1 MRKYRHFK
9 LGSSIIILI
18 IILICSGKSYG
29 ETDVTFQNGRV
40 TLAGTL
46 DLPTGEGPFPAIV
59 TVHGAGRLDRD
70 YKYNLLISGFFVQ
83 QGFAVLRYDKRGI
96 GKSTGIYRLVTRING
111 ESVLNDLADDALA
124 GVEFLK
130 NYDKIDPTM
139 IGLVGISQ
147 AGWIIPLAASK
158 SSDVT
163 FGISHSG
170 STCTVGQEIYYNRLA
185 VLSADVSVEELTDMA
200 RDYDGLQG
208 FDPLPS
214 LKAVDIPIL
223 WLYGYHDR
231 SSPSLLSIEILETFI
246 AEQNKD
252 FSITTYTNGN
262 HGLRDTG
269 TGQIYP
275 AMYDS
280 LKWVIEKFA
289 IEN

>member
-1 MRKYRHFK
+1 MRKYQHLK
-9 LGSSIIILI
+9 LGPSIIILI

-29 ETDVTFQNGRV
+29 ETDVTFRNGRV
-40 TLAGTL
+40 KLAGTL
-46 DLPTGEGPFPAIV
+46 DLPSGEGPFPAIV

-70 YKYNLLISGFFVQ
+70 YKYNLFISGYFVQ
-83 QGFAVLRYDKRGI
+83 QGFAVLRYDKRGVC
-96 GKSTGIYRLVTRING
+96 KSSGIYKPVTRINA

-130 NYDKIDPTM
+130 NHDKINPKM
-139 IGLVGISQ
+139 IGLMGISQ

-158 SSDVT
+158 SFDVA
-163 FGISHSG
+163 FAISHSG
-170 STCTVGQEIYYNRLA
+170 PTCPVGQEIYYNRLA
-185 VLSADVSVEELTDMA
+185 VLFDDVSVEELTDRA
-200 RDYDGLQG
+200 RYYDGLQG

-214 LKAVDIPIL
+214 LKAVYIPIL

-231 SSPSLLSIEILETFI
+231 NSPSHLSIEILETLI
-246 AEQNKD
+246 ADQNKD

-262 HGLRDTG
+262 HGLRETD

-280 LKWVIEKFA
+280 LKWVIDKFA